1 LNNFHRKF
9 KVNICIVLHFLCIF
23 IMQREFRTIHELNF
37 FFNALLNVNN
47 FVGWTLF
54 FFRFFSRYD
63 AIVYDFLMFGI
74 LIKKI
79 KSIEIKSVFIAF

>member
-1 LNNFHRKF
+1 MYCAPFFMFFHNAKRIPNKSW
-9 KVNICIVLHFLCIF
+9 I
-23 IMQREFRTIHELNF
+23 EF

-54 FFRFFSRYD
+54 FFVGFFSRYD

-74 LIKKI
+74 IKKI

>member
-1 LNNFHRKF
+1 
-9 KVNICIVLHFLCIF
+9 
-23 IMQREFRTIHELNF
+23 MQREFQTNHELNF

-54 FFRFFSRYD
+54 FFVGFFSRYD

-74 LIKKI
+74 IKKI